1 MTDSQPHRLRS
12 GTAARLAGLPATTLR
27 VWERRYGVIAAPKT
41 ATGQREYSQHDV
53 ARLRLLRQLTLTG
66 HAIGTIAKLDLP
78 ALQALIAGLPSES
91 APQSQSIPAIHAV
104 VVGRRAAHALE
115 AVAGCLVR
123 AVHDDLDLAESAPK
137 PDEAV
142 DLLLVRLASLQPA
155 TVDRVLALAASLR
168 AGACAVVYAF
178 GTDVSADALQAAGVT
193 VFREPLGS
201 SLLRWLRDVRGRPV
215 ATAAPTEPRWQVAPP
230 QFSDE
235 ALARLAQMPSPIA
248 CECLRHLSEIV
259 LQLAAFERY
268 SQDCMSTGPA
278 DAALHR
284 QLTRTAGA
292 ARTMFEEALQR
303 VVEAEGLQ

>member
-1 MTDSQPHRLRS
+1 MNDPRLHRLRS

-27 VWERRYGVIAAPKT
+27 VWERRYGVVAAQKT

-66 HAIGTIAKLDLP
+66 HAIGTIAMLDLTS
-78 ALQALIAGLPSES
+78 LQALIAGLPSES
-91 APQSQSIPAIHAV
+91 APQAIPAIHAV

-123 AVHDDLDLAESAPK
+123 AVHDDLDLAESAPATTE
-137 PDEAV
+137 PV

-178 GTDVSADALQAAGVT
+178 GTEASADALGAAGVT

-215 ATAAPTEPRWQVAPP
+215 ATAAPDENRWQVAPP
-230 QFSDE
+230 QFTDE
-235 ALARLAQMPSPIA
+235 ALARLAQMPSPVA

-259 LQLAAFERY
+259 SQLAAFERY
-268 SQDCMSTGPA
+268 SQDCTSTGPA

-303 VVEAEGLQ
+303 VVDAEGLQ